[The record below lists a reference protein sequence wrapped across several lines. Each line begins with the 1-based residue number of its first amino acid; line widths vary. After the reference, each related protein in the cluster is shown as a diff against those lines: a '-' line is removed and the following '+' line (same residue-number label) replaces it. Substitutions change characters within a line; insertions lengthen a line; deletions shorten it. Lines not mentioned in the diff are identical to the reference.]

1 VACLASLNISSP
13 APTRRLE
20 VWRGARINDHSNR
33 SGGCSMA
40 FPPRA
45 FEVLETFQVP
55 NRRGKNWPSKITLPI
70 NPSCCRFD
78 PRFWNF

>member
-1 VACLASLNISSP
+1 
-13 APTRRLE
+13 
-20 VWRGARINDHSNR
+20 
-33 SGGCSMA
+33 MA